1 MFYAVMGALLSRAAR
16 AVGSGRLAGGD
27 EFDERQRRRVVA
39 LLRRLGE
46 AWPRQ
51 FHALEQENAV
61 LAVAAAHAHGELDRR
76 GRGDAPQVES
86 GEESGR
92 GEPSDPLA
100 THLRLLAELDQLV
113 AALHAA
119 EPTDWARTARRQLRR
134 ELGAAAEIETQLLN
148 GPATG

>member
-16 AVGSGRLAGGD
+16 AVGSGRLAGAD
-27 EFDERQRRRVVA
+27 EFGERQRRRVVA

-51 FHALEQENAV
+51 IHALEQENAV
-61 LAVAAAHAHGELDRR
+61 LAVAAARAHGELDRH
-76 GRGDAPQVES
+76 GRGNAAQAEPR
-86 GEESGR
+86 GEPGG

-100 THLRLLAELDQLV
+100 THLRLLADLDQLV

-119 EPTDWARTARRQLRR
+119 GPTDWARAARRQLRR
-134 ELGAAAEIETQLLN
+134 ELGAAAEIEMQLLN
-148 GPATG
+148 GPATR